1 MRWFIANSV
10 RLFLGKQGRTPV
22 ACTQPAIGIFP
33 FKRLMRQSTAP
44 RPKGHSIE
52 CPHPVGVYRHYSR
65 RPHQFVTIAMCYV
78 GFKSR
83 PVSKTAIIIEVPAIP
98 HSLVWLNCRG
108 QGYLDD
114 VSIDATLS
122 HDKGIN
128 RQCLCC
134 RCCHRTQHESE
145 GRHPDILKP
154 SILFHNLSCSRLVM
168 LKVQARRA
176 SCSALFGFSCA

>member
-1 MRWFIANSV
+1 MAVS
-10 RLFLGKQGRTPV
+10 
-22 ACTQPAIGIFP
+22 AAAS
-33 FKRLMRQSTAP
+33 STAP
-44 RPKGHSIE
+44 RPEGHSIE

-65 RPHQFVTIAMCYV
+65 RPHQFVTIAMCYR
-78 GFKSR
+78 GIQEKAR
-83 PVSKTAIIIEVPAIP
+83 IKNAIVIEVPAIP
-98 HSLVWLNCRG
+98 HLLVWLNCRG

-154 SILFHNLSCSRLVM
+154 SILFHNLSCSCLVM
-168 LKVQARRA
+168 LNLGQTNNR
-176 SCSALFGFSCA
+176 F